1 MSSRDLSP
9 AFEALDRCDT
19 ALKELSDQC
28 CEPGR
33 SPRMERLGE
42 TLTRG
47 RSGLELIGE
56 DSDKAGTVIA
66 ELEDAGAQLGW
77 LQVGCC
83 APSRMPLYAAMLTD
97 LMKAQRAI
105 TREHQLG
112 H

>member
-1 MSSRDLSP
+1 MSDHDLSP
-9 AFEALDRCDT
+9 AFEALDRCD
-19 ALKELSDQC
+19 AVLEDLSGRC

-42 TLTRG
+42 TLGAG
-47 RSGLELIGE
+47 RSKLRAAGD
-56 DSDKAGTVIA
+56 DSQDAEAIIT

-83 APSRMPLYAAMLTD
+83 APDRMPLYAEMLTE

-105 TREHQLG
+105 TREYQLG